1 MGWGGGVKDEH
12 PQRGP
17 HREDGGKEVPKSER
31 PPHRR
36 QPYDVGCRD
45 TSPLITRTQLPL
57 QLPTIKTPLPP
68 LLLLDVHLVLRL
80 LRDQPPEVIASFA
93 DIPIATPRAESWGH
107 GNSSRRAAGGCR
119 VRDSTRQ
126 GVVVPSALQRGG
138 SDVRVLCTVLP
149 VRLLCHR
156 VKCESA

>member
-57 QLPTIKTPLPP
+57 PTIVKTPLPP

-93 DIPIATPRAESWGH
+93 DIIPIATPRAESWGH

-149 VRLLCHR
+149 VRLLRHR
-156 VKCESA
+156 VECESA